1 LSIEDGSVI
10 RSLKGWGL
18 KRLYETGDRRGIHP
32 GLADTVE
39 RILAVLESAT
49 SVKALD
55 VPRYR
60 LHR

>member
-1 LSIEDGSVI
+1 MI
-10 RSLKGWGL
+10 RSLKGRGL